1 MKIYSGQSISEV
13 EEVEL
18 AQNVCY
24 ELTNKLF
31 NEGRTLYA
39 DNFYMSYELA
49 LQFLNLKTYSVGELY
64 DTIKKSIPKDVID
77 YPLKKGETVSLEDN
91 NGIVSKGKM
100 FSTKY
105 AHYGTQFEFIYS
117 SPLGHKIETGVEYN
131 KRKCGIDRS
140 DQMISYAT
148 TLRKDQ

>member
-105 AHYGTQFEFIYS
+105 APIMVPS
-117 SPLGHKIETGVEYN
+117 SNSSTRH
-131 KRKCGIDRS
+131 RW
-140 DQMISYAT
+140 AT
-148 TLRKDQ
+148 KLKPVLNIIKENVA